1 MKQNTKIKLQLFE
14 EYTTRRWYN
23 EIEIDTNDYPQLK
36 GKTQQEI
43 EDLIRMDGEIL
54 KNEQEEWLADLL
66 RDDIDDE
73 DTNYSDYRI
82 DINQTAAQQ

>member
-1 MKQNTKIKLQLFE
+1 MEQSTKIKLQLFE

-66 RDDIDDE
+66 RDDVDNE
-73 DTNYSDYRI
+73 DIEYFEYKI
-82 DINQTAAQQ
+82 DINQDNQ

>member
-1 MKQNTKIKLQLFE
+1 MEQNTKIKLQLFE

-36 GKTQQEI
+36 GKTLEEI
-43 EDLIRMDGEIL
+43 EDLIQMEGENL
-54 KNEQEEWLADLL
+54 KDEQGEWLGDLL

-82 DINQTAAQQ
+82 DINQDK

>member
-1 MKQNTKIKLQLFE
+1 MEQNTKIKLQLFE
-14 EYTTRRWYN
+14 EYTTRKWYN

-66 RDDIDDE
+66 RDDVDNE
-73 DTNYSDYRI
+73 DIEYFEYTI
-82 DINQTAAQQ
+82 DINKDNQ

>member
-1 MKQNTKIKLQLFE
+1 MEQNTKIKLQLFE

-82 DINQTAAQQ
+82 DINQDK

>member
-1 MKQNTKIKLQLFE
+1 MEQNTKIKLQLFE

-23 EIEIDTNDYPQLK
+23 EIEIDTNDYPELK
-36 GKTQQEI
+36 GKTLEEI
-43 EDLIRMDGEIL
+43 EDLIQMEGENL
-54 KNEQEEWLADLL
+54 KDEQGEWLGNLL

-82 DINQTAAQQ
+82 DINQDK

>member
-1 MKQNTKIKLQLFE
+1 MEQNTKIKLQLFE

-66 RDDIDDE
+66 RDDVDNE
-73 DTNYSDYRI
+73 DIEYFEYKI
-82 DINQTAAQQ
+82 DINQDK

>member
-1 MKQNTKIKLQLFE
+1 MEQNTKIKLQLFE

-66 RDDIDDE
+66 RDDVDDE
-73 DTNYSDYRI
+73 DIEYFEYRI
-82 DINQTAAQQ
+82 DINQDK

>member
-1 MKQNTKIKLQLFE
+1 MEQNTKIKLQLFE

-36 GKTQQEI
+36 GKTLEEI
-43 EDLIRMDGEIL
+43 EDLIQMEGENL
-54 KNEQEEWLADLL
+54 KDEQGEWLADLL

-82 DINQTAAQQ
+82 DINQDK

>member
-1 MKQNTKIKLQLFE
+1 MEQNTKIKLQLFE

-66 RDDIDDE
+66 RDDVDNE
-73 DTNYSDYRI
+73 DIEYFEYKI
-82 DINQTAAQQ
+82 DINQDNQ

>member
-1 MKQNTKIKLQLFE
+1 MEQNTKIKLQLFE

-23 EIEIDTNDYPQLK
+23 EIEIETNDYPQLK

-66 RDDIDDE
+66 RDDVDDE
-73 DTNYSDYRI
+73 DIEYFEYRI
-82 DINQTAAQQ
+82 DINQDK

>member
-1 MKQNTKIKLQLFE
+1 MEQNTKIKLQLFE

-36 GKTQQEI
+36 GKTLEEI
-43 EDLIRMDGEIL
+43 EDLIQMEGENL
-54 KNEQEEWLADLL
+54 KDEQGEWLGNLL
-66 RDDIDDE
+66 RDGIDDE

>member
-1 MKQNTKIKLQLFE
+1 MEQNTKIKLQLFE
-14 EYTTRRWYN
+14 EYTTRKWYN

-66 RDDIDDE
+66 RDDVDDE
-73 DTNYSDYRI
+73 DIQYFEYRI
-82 DINQTAAQQ
+82 DINQDK